1 MCLWQINCGE
11 LFIAL
16 HYSTC
21 VYVLN
26 SDATSLRKKEVSEFF
41 FAIFSVIAI
50 LI

>member
-16 HYSTC
+16 HYSTY

-26 SDATSLRKKEVSEFF
+26 SDATSLGKKEVSEFF
-41 FAIFSVIAI
+41 FSIFS
-50 LI
+50 LIPMLI